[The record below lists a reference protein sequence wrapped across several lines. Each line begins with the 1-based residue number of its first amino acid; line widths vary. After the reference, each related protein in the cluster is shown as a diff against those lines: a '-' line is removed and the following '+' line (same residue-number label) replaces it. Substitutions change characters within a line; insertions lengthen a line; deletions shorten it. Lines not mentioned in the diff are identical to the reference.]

1 METVAP
7 VTQDMLM
14 LELHSVS
21 CAHSPCQVVFIV
33 LVQLYVLHAITSPMH
48 LTVPL
53 SNADVYQ
60 DTTLPQVS
68 VSAILAVSVQYNST
82 IL

>member
-1 METVAP
+1 
-7 VTQDMLM
+7 M
-14 LELHSVS
+14 LELHSVY

-33 LVQLYVLHAITSPMH
+33 LVQLYAPHATISPTH

-53 SNADVYQ
+53 NNADVYL
-60 DTTLPQVS
+60 DTTLPQVT

-82 IL
+82 TP